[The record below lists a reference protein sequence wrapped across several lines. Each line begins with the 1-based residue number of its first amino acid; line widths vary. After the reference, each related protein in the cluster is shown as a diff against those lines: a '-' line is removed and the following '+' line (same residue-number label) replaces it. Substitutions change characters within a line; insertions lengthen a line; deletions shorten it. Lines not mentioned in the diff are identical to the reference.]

1 MSVEVSNLDHLGLVA
16 GIIDE
21 IGIEKKIN
29 KLIGEDKSEKVTAG
43 QVVKGILL
51 NGLGLV
57 SSPLY
62 LFNRFFLWNCHRT
75 FNWTRSES

>member
-21 IGIEKKIN
+21 IGIEEEVDRLLGKE
-29 KLIGEDKSEKVTAG
+29 LGEKVSAG
-43 QVVKGILL
+43 KVVKALIL
-51 NGLGLV
+51 NGLGFV

-62 LFNRFFLWNCHRT
+62 LFSHFWDGKARRCAPIQN
-75 FNWTRSES
+75 